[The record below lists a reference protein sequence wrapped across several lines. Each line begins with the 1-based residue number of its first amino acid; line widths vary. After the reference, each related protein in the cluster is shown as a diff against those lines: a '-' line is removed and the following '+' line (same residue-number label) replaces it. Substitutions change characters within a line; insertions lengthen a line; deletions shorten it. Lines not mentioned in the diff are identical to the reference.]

1 MQLISKE
8 GRVKAGFSIETKDL
22 MRLLKLLKTTC
33 SKTWKKEN
41 PYCEITIKTN
51 SLEFVLAGI
60 KQTIK
65 CEAWGPARIIISFMH
80 FYHLVNDSPILKT
93 KVVVGDDF
101 MTVNVTTVC
110 VQTWFFK
117 DDTILRSIDLP
128 VNYKI
133 TDILRLAE
141 KYTPQEIEY
150 NKLSVEYRK
159 AHEKLY
165 DDIQKINRILK
176 PYHISNEKV
185 QEFLYKLLF
194 TQPQDDHTTK
204 SGSK

>member
-1 MQLISKE
+1 
-8 GRVKAGFSIETKDL
+8 
-22 MRLLKLLKTTC
+22 
-33 SKTWKKEN
+33 
-41 PYCEITIKTN
+41 
-51 SLEFVLAGI
+51 
-60 KQTIK
+60 
-65 CEAWGPARIIISFMH
+65 MH
-80 FYHLVNDSPILKT
+80 FYHLVNDRPLIKT
-93 KVVVGDDF
+93 KVLVGVDF
-101 MTVNVTTVC
+101 MTENETTVC

-141 KYTPQEIEY
+141 KYTTQEIEY
-150 NKLSVEYRK
+150 NKLSIEYRK

-176 PYHISNEKV
+176 PYCIPNEKV
-185 QEFLYKLLF
+185 QEFMYKLLF